1 MNDLGHIFWSF
12 FNASKRDQLYD
23 ELIDARKTL
32 EAQAKILEM
41 MSSTD
46 ELTGLMNRREMNKRA
61 PELINQAKRYM
72 HTIALLMIDI
82 DHFKKVNDSLGHAEG
97 DRVLREVGLRL
108 QTFGRQTDLI
118 ARFGGEEFIMLLP
131 DTDAADANQL
141 AARLHKLIS
150 EIEVDNLPVTV
161 SIGVTMNDG
170 SQTLDELTKQAD
182 LALYQ
187 AKENGRN
194 RTIFYQ
200 KD

>member
-1 MNDLGHIFWSF
+1 
-12 FNASKRDQLYD
+12 
-23 ELIDARKTL
+23 
-32 EAQAKILEM
+32 
-41 MSSTD
+41 
-46 ELTGLMNRREMNKRA
+46 
-61 PELINQAKRYM
+61 
-72 HTIALLMIDI
+72 MIDI

-187 AKENGRN
+187 AKESGRN

-200 KD
+200 ED

>member
-1 MNDLGHIFWSF
+1 MG
-12 FNASKRDQLYD
+12 Y
-23 ELIDARKTL
+23 
-32 EAQAKILEM
+32 
-41 MSSTD
+41 
-46 ELTGLMNRREMNKRA
+46 
-61 PELINQAKRYM
+61 
-72 HTIALLMIDI
+72 
-82 DHFKKVNDSLGHAEG
+82 
-97 DRVLREVGLRL
+97 VLAGWFR
-108 QTFGRQTDLI
+108 
-118 ARFGGEEFIMLLP
+118 GGEEFIILLP
-131 DTDAADANQL
+131 DTDAVDVNQL
-141 AARLHKLIS
+141 AARLHKLVS